1 MNFSILIVTYNNF
14 SITKECIKSI
24 LSTNYTDLNIII
36 IDNGFTNLSEISNFE
51 KEFNLSLNFINNQ
64 NHFSFNKN
72 IYFFISDTNIG
83 YGAAINK
90 ATDFAVKCNPEYF
103 VILNNDT
110 KVPKDFFLSIS
121 RYLSEVKLL
130 ENSLLSPIIKKTDD
144 DTIWYAGG
152 EINLVRCM
160 GVHHNKISNKSYY
173 ETDFITGCCII
184 CKPDTYQQLGGFDE
198 KDFLYY
204 EDVDLSLQ
212 AKKKKIKIFI
222 LSNLNIHHSIGVS
235 TGGDNSQLTSYL
247 SSRNRLYLMRKHFS
261 SFVLK
266 RFYCFFF
273 INRLVKIVIGLFTGN
288 LKNIKFI
295 ILGII
300 EGLKIEI

>member
-1 MNFSILIVTYNNF
+1 MYFSVLTVIYNNF
-14 SITKECIKSI
+14 DVTKDLVESIF
-24 LSTNYTDLNIII
+24 STNYPYLNIVIIDNSISQFNGIKKFEKKFKLNII
-36 IDNGFTNLSEISNFE
+36 N
-51 KEFNLSLNFINNQ
+51 KVNQ
-64 NHFSFNKN
+64 KKLKYNRN
-72 IYFFISDTNIG
+72 IYYFRSEKNIG

-90 ATDFAVKCNPEYF
+90 ATDLVVKCNPEYL

-110 KVPKDFFLSIS
+110 KVPKDFFLNIS
-121 RYLSEVKLL
+121 SYLSEVKPL

-144 DTIWYAGG
+144 DSIWYAGG

-198 KDFLYY
+198 KYFLYY

-222 LSNLNIHHSIGVS
+222 LSNLSIHHSIGVS
-235 TGGDNSQLTSYL
+235 TGGDNSQLTLYF
-247 SSRNRLYLMRKHFS
+247 SSRNRIYLMRKNFS
-261 SFVLK
+261 SFVLY
-266 RFYCFFF
+266 RFLCFFL
-273 INRLVKIVIGLFTGN
+273 INRIVKIIISFLTGN

-300 EGLKIEI
+300 RGLRIEI